1 LMKWFGLI
9 YGLFNMYVASCH
21 VVSSKVMK
29 SHESDENW
37 ICLDPRRIKIELF
50 ELKL

>member
-1 LMKWFGLI
+1 MHFDEVVRIDLWFFQHVCCFL
-9 YGLFNMYVASCH
+9 SCC
-21 VVSSKVMK
+21 VIK